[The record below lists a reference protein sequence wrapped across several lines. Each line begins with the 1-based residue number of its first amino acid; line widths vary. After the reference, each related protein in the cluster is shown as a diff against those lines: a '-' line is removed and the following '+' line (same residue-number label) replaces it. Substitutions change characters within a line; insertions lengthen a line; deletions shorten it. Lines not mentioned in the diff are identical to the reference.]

1 MWGYMTYY
9 IPTVCKSGRRV
20 PRVPHLIEHAH
31 SCFNAAQMAK
41 IYENKWPTLSPQTSV
56 DKSEELLEKLSQLN
70 SKMSRLESIPNQ
82 ISNMASTLKT
92 VSMEVEQLHK
102 EMKGLREENNSLR
115 EKNQLLE
122 NKISSLVFDINDLEQ
137 YGRRQNLEIQ

>member
-1 MWGYMTYY
+1 
-9 IPTVCKSGRRV
+9 
-20 PRVPHLIEHAH
+20 
-31 SCFNAAQMAK
+31 MATRSNNK
-41 IYENKWPTLSPQTSV
+41 KCNKEAIQATKDFVNCEKKWPALFPQTSV

-70 SKMSRLESIPNQ
+70 SKMSRFESIPNQ

-115 EKNQLLE
+115 K
-122 NKISSLVFDINDLEQ
+122 KISYWRIKYLPL
-137 YGRRQNLEIQ
+137 NLILMIWNSTAGDKTWKYKEYP

>member
-1 MWGYMTYY
+1 
-9 IPTVCKSGRRV
+9 
-20 PRVPHLIEHAH
+20 
-31 SCFNAAQMAK
+31 MATRSN
-41 IYENKWPTLSPQTSV
+41 NKKCNKEEIQATKDFVNCEKKLPALSPQTSV

-82 ISNMASTLKT
+82 ISNMASTFKT

-115 EKNQLLE
+115 G
-122 NKISSLVFDINDLEQ
+122 KISYWRIKYLAL
-137 YGRRQNLEIQ
+137 NLIIMIWNSTAGDKTCKYKEYP